1 MRFHAWLHFRAAANC
16 SAMKLAEAL
25 SIRGGIQKDLAWIKD
40 QFSKISRVPEGSKP
54 VEDPQEMLQRME
66 NRVSEFQRI
75 LTQINRTNLTVTDNR
90 GRTMTELLAE
100 RDALRARQNILSEAY
115 QQATQKEEVYGRQEL
130 RYEATMEVVPLR
142 KRIEEV
148 NTKLREA
155 NIFIQRLN
163 WEADLVES

>member
-1 MRFHAWLHFRAAANC
+1 MAAIC

-25 SIRGGIQKDLAWIKD
+25 SIRSGIQKDLAWIKD

-54 VEDPQEMLQRME
+54 AEDPEEMLRRME
-66 NRVSEFQRI
+66 SRAAEFEQIITR
-75 LTQINRTNLTVTDNR
+75 INRTNLGVTDNR

-115 QQATQKEEVYGRQEL
+115 QQATQKDEVFGRQEL
-130 RYEATMEVVPLR
+130 RYEPTMEVVPLR
-142 KRIEEV
+142 KRIEE
-148 NTKLREA
+148 NNGRLRET
-155 NIFIQRLN
+155 NILIQRLN

>member
-1 MRFHAWLHFRAAANC
+1 MRFHAWRDRAVAAIH
-16 SAMKLAEAL
+16 SVMKLAEAL
-25 SIRGGIQKDLAWIKD
+25 SVRSGIQKDLAWIKD

-54 VEDPQEMLQRME
+54 AEDPEEMLRRME
-66 NRVSEFQRI
+66 GRASEFEQIITR
-75 LTQINRTNLTVTDNR
+75 INRTNLGVTDSR

-115 QQATQKEEVYGRQEL
+115 QQATQKDEVYGRQEL
-130 RYEATMEVVPLR
+130 RYEPTMEIVPLR

-148 NTKLREA
+148 NGRLRET
-155 NIFIQRLN
+155 NILIQRLN